1 MELNKAIKKIEKY
14 LGTKIERPDDIDGR
28 GRFYVEVDG
37 YVGSFYASK
46 KWGSEDEYE
55 ASNWHIRAVNDHSD
69 PHTDYYAGSFRDNC
83 TQWLHALK
91 RPEPKFPVGC
101 LVQGKD
107 NKRANRMG
115 YAGKVGLVVATGSYP
130 TVHWV
135 GEEPSKH
142 SYANN
147 YPERDLVRVS

>member
-46 KWGSEDEYE
+46 MWGSEDKYE

-83 TQWLHALK
+83 SQWLHSLK
-91 RPEPKFPVGC
+91 PPAPKFPIGC
-101 LVQGKD
+101 LVRGKA
-107 NKRANRMG
+107 NKRATRQG
-115 YAGKVGLVVATGSYP
+115 YAGKVGLVTSAGAYCRID
-130 TVHWV
+130 WI
-135 GEEPSKH
+135 GEESPRYGMS
-142 SYANN
+142 
-147 YPERDLVRVS
+147 YPERDLELVS

>member
-1 MELNKAIKKIEKY
+1 MELKKAIKKIEKY
-14 LGTKIERPDDIDGR
+14 LGVKVDQPDEIDGR

-46 KWGSEDEYE
+46 AWGTEDEYE
-55 ASNWHIRAVNDHSD
+55 AANWHIRRHDD
-69 PHTDYYAGSFRDNC
+69 HTDTMTDYFAGSYRDNC

-91 RPEPKFPVGC
+91 APEPKFPVGC

-115 YAGKVGLVVATGSYP
+115 YAGKVGLVVAAGDYC
-130 TVHWV
+130 TVHWA
-135 GEEPSKH
+135 GEKPSEY

>member
-55 ASNWHIRAVNDHSD
+55 ASNWHIRSVGDVSD

-91 RPEPKFPVGC
+91 APEPKFPVGC
-101 LVQGKD
+101 LVRGKD
-107 NKRANRMG
+107 NKRANRQG
-115 YAGKVGLVVATGSYP
+115 FAGKVGLVTSSGSYCH
-130 TVHWV
+130 VDWL
-135 GEEPSKH
+135 GEPEPHYKVSF
-142 SYANN
+142 S
-147 YPERDLVRVS
+147 ERDLELVS